1 MFFLG
6 FFWFPWKECLD
17 TCFFSNII
25 FCVYSLFFSCFR
37 GFGCFLLFDF
47 LFDLQLH
54 WVLLFERLSAL
65 SSYALMCGAL
75 AMFFVSGGPR
85 VCSAVVRST
94 LRSSSA
100 LVLWMLRW
108 SAQCFI
114 LSATHLVVFKGMF
127 LTNTGWVFIHHGC
140 QNVTTNLQ
148 SWFSSLKKLCQETC
162 VFRHIARKATKKTDA
177 DRGKQMQTDVN
188 RCIQMYIHLFTS
200 AYGLVGFLNADVN
213 RCKQM

>member
-1 MFFLG
+1 MFFSVFLFGSLG
-6 FFWFPWKECLD
+6 GNAWIRVFFQTSFFYCFLIL
-17 TCFFSNII
+17 CFFYV
-25 FCVYSLFFSCFR
+25 FEGL
-37 GFGCFLLFDF
+37 GPFLLFDS

-108 SAQCFI
+108 SPQCFI
-114 LSATHLVVFKGMF
+114 LSATHLVVFKGTL
-127 LTNTGWVFIHHGC
+127 LTNTGWVFTHHGC
-140 QNVTTNLQ
+140 QTVTTNLQ
-148 SWFSSLKKLCQETC
+148 SWFSPLKK
-162 VFRHIARKATKKTDA
+162 
-177 DRGKQMQTDVN
+177 
-188 RCIQMYIHLFTS
+188 
-200 AYGLVGFLNADVN
+200 
-213 RCKQM
+213 

>member
-1 MFFLG
+1 MFFLVFFGSLGGNAWIRG
-6 FFWFPWKECLD
+6 FS
-17 TCFFSNII
+17 SNI
-25 FCVYSLFFSCFR
+25 FFFVYSLFFSCFR

-47 LFDLQLH
+47 LFELQLH

-114 LSATHLVVFKGMF
+114 LSATHLVVFKGTF
-127 LTNTGWVFIHHGC
+127 LTNTGWVFTHHGC

-148 SWFSSLKKLCQETC
+148 SWFSPWKK
-162 VFRHIARKATKKTDA
+162 
-177 DRGKQMQTDVN
+177 
-188 RCIQMYIHLFTS
+188 
-200 AYGLVGFLNADVN
+200 
-213 RCKQM
+213 